1 MAYATRTD
9 LEARYG
15 AEDLAQREAM
25 LTAGAVERAL
35 ADASDEID
43 RYAGGRYAL
52 PIAPV
57 PATIERITCA
67 LARYY
72 LLGDSASEA
81 ARQAYDDAR
90 AFLSHLQAGKA
101 TLDGAAVAAPGSAA
115 GAASVVASAR
125 LFSRDQR

>member
-15 AEDLAQREAM
+15 AEELAQREAM

-57 PATIERITCA
+57 PATIERINCA

-72 LLGDSASEA
+72 LLGDAASAA

-90 AFLSHLQAGKA
+90 AFLRDLQAGRA
-101 TLDGAAVAAPGSAA
+101 TLDGVAAAAPGSAA
-115 GAASVVASAR
+115 GAATVVASAR
-125 LFSRDQR
+125 LFRRDQR